1 MKRRINIQCYK
12 HSNASIVWDVG
23 LLPSTKCELIWLRVK
38 QFHHYG
44 LQSNNYINN
53 LKITIWFFFQYMKNY
68 LISLHGFINILHN
81 ENLNL
86 SYLPFSFSLYSPN
99 KSHLFFL
106 PFFLL
111 PLPKSFQKF
120 NLPHFILLLN
130 HLFLLFFFFLLNLP
144 YFFPSTSQSFFGHVH
159 LCRPYI
165 SQQHHY
171 FFKFHVIDLKF

>member
-1 MKRRINIQCYK
+1 
-12 HSNASIVWDVG
+12 
-23 LLPSTKCELIWLRVK
+23 
-38 QFHHYG
+38 
-44 LQSNNYINN
+44 
-53 LKITIWFFFQYMKNY
+53 
-68 LISLHGFINILHN
+68 
-81 ENLNL
+81 
-86 SYLPFSFSLYSPN
+86 
-99 KSHLFFL
+99 L